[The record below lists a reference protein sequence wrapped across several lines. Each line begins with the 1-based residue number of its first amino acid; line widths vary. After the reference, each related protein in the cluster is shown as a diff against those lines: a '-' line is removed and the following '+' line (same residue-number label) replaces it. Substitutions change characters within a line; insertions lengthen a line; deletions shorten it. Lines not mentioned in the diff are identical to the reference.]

1 MNKQRLKWIALFLA
15 SAIAVV
21 AQQPAQQPGGGVGP
35 QPPGQQ
41 QPALRPDYVLGPND
55 QILVRSPQAEEINE
69 KPFRVDAD
77 GFVTLPIAGKIKA
90 AGLTV
95 QALEAQIAAKLREFI
110 REPQVSITLVQ
121 FRSDPVFF
129 VGSFKFPGI
138 YPLQGKRTLV
148 EMLTAIGGIQPNASR
163 RIRVTR
169 KAEFGPID
177 LPNAVENREKRTSS
191 VDINLESLTQD
202 INPAA
207 DILLQPY
214 DIVSVER
221 SERIY
226 VAGDV
231 TKAGPI
237 EVAEREYVSLTQAI
251 AEAGGF
257 TNLASQDKVRVLRPV
272 LGTSRRAEI
281 VVDMKR
287 VLSGRE
293 IDFPL
298 MPNDVVWVPRSG
310 LRGFGAPLVSGLVTS
325 LPYVLITALLR

>member
-1 MNKQRLKWIALFLA
+1 MQ
-15 SAIAVV
+15 
-21 AQQPAQQPGGGVGP
+21 GP
-35 QPPGQQ
+35 TQQ
-41 QPALRPDYVLGPND
+41 QPSLRPDYVLGPND
-55 QILVRSPQAEEINE
+55 QILIRSPQAEEINE
-69 KPFRVDAD
+69 KPFRVDAE
-77 GFVTLPIAGKIKA
+77 GFITLPVAGKIKA

-95 QALEAQIAAKLREFI
+95 QALESQIVTKLKEFI

-129 VGSFKFPGI
+129 VGNFKFPGI

-163 RIRVTR
+163 KIRVTR

-177 LPNAVENREKRTSS
+177 LPNAIENREKKTSS
-191 VDINLESLTQD
+191 VEINLESLTQD
-202 INPAA
+202 VNPAA

-221 SERIY
+221 AERIY

-231 TKAGPI
+231 TKAGAI
-237 EVAEREYVSLTQAI
+237 ELAEREYVSVTQAI
-251 AEAGGF
+251 AESGGF
-257 TNLASQDKVRVLRPV
+257 TPVASQNKVRVLRPV

-281 VVDMKR
+281 VVDMK
-287 VLSGRE
+287 LILEGKE

-298 MPNDVVWVPRSG
+298 MPNDVVWVPRSAARG
-310 LRGFGAPLVSGLVTS
+310 LVTQLATGLVTS
-325 LPYVLITALLR
+325 LPYVLVSAILR